1 MYYALFK
8 NDIYLLDVY
17 ASSDLDVEEKRDKF
31 ADFIIEMT
39 GEGLITERK
48 LETEFTF
55 YSLRGWEFTF
65 VKQ

>member
-39 GEGLITERK
+39 GEGLTTERK
-48 LETEFTF
+48 AETEFTF